1 MKRWKQISNVIV
13 SKIVSKN
20 VTVFVEE
27 TEELV
32 VQVVI
37 KKIQRKLVSTF
48 KIKWNLYFILF
59 D

>member
-13 SKIVSKN
+13 SKIVAKN